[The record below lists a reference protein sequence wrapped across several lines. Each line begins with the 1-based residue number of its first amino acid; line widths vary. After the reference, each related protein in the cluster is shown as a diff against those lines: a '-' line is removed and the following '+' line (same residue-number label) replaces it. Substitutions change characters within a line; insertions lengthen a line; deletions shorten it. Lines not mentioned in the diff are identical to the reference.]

1 MRFIYCQR
9 SVIINFKNV
18 FSFIAAA
25 KRIETHRLGFFL
37 EKKTHKHLIIYL
49 YDLPHLQL
57 KHIMELSNGF
67 KNLNALSMMVL
78 KVLSSLNKIKMKLQI
93 SDNCASKF
101 MNL

>member
-1 MRFIYCQR
+1 
-9 SVIINFKNV
+9 
-18 FSFIAAA
+18 
-25 KRIETHRLGFFL
+25 
-37 EKKTHKHLIIYL
+37 
-49 YDLPHLQL
+49 
-57 KHIMELSNGF
+57 MELSNGF